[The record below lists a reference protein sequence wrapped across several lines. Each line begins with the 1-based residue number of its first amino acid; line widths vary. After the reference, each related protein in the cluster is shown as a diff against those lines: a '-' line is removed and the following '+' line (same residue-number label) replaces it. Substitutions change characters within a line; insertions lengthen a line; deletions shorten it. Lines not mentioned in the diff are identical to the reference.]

1 MEGAPAKEGV
11 FWQFNCS
18 SVPKDFFPYCV
29 SSNNNLLLIHLWPI
43 LFMYILE
50 QTKWLQ
56 KICMLSE
63 VVDAYSRKYGLKILK
78 TLFTTLKVLSFVNRW
93 VKLIT
98 NKKSFQGGFGN
109 VVCLG
114 DKTWKQSLNSL
125 LFQFRKLYTSFVDQI
140 VLSTWLGLKK
150 PADLIQTS
158 TIINVFLQRL

>member
-1 MEGAPAKEGV
+1 
-11 FWQFNCS
+11 
-18 SVPKDFFPYCV
+18 
-29 SSNNNLLLIHLWPI
+29 
-43 LFMYILE
+43 MYILE

-140 VLSTWLGLKK
+140 VLST
-150 PADLIQTS
+150 
-158 TIINVFLQRL
+158 